1 MYCVHIIH
9 LFILSIFNTKHSLFL
24 FYFSCFNEYQSKML
38 KAVKIL
44 FSHKHVYIVHA
55 CICRFLHGNKADF
68 SFNYV
73 IYKKYISFQI
83 SFQIFSLFLF
93 KVIVK
98 LQWLSLKEPI
108 ATSPAFPETPEILRL
123 SRNISFCLSLNP
135 FLSISPSILFFF
147 FGKSLSVSF

>member
-1 MYCVHIIH
+1 M
-9 LFILSIFNTKHSLFL
+9 
-24 FYFSCFNEYQSKML
+24 
-38 KAVKIL
+38 
-44 FSHKHVYIVHA
+44 HVYV
-55 CICRFLHGNKADF
+55 FLHGNKADF

-73 IYKKYISFQI
+73 IYKKYISFL

-123 SRNISFCLSLNP
+123 SRNNSFCLSLYP
-135 FLSISPSILFFF
+135 SLSISPSILFFYLA
-147 FGKSLSVSF
+147 KAYQSLSKINLHYYLQKEKRKKEEK

>member
-1 MYCVHIIH
+1 MYYVYIVYAI
-9 LFILSIFNTKHSLFL
+9 
-24 FYFSCFNEYQSKML
+24 KM
-38 KAVKIL
+38 L
-44 FSHKHVYIVHA
+44 FSHNHVYIVHA

-83 SFQIFSLFLF
+83 SFQIFCLFLF

-123 SRNISFCLSLNP
+123 SRNISVCLSLNP
-135 FLSISPSILFFF
+135 SLSISPSILFFLLWQKPISLFLRLTFIIIYKKKKERKKKNNVEHF
-147 FGKSLSVSF
+147 F

>member
-1 MYCVHIIH
+1 MYYVYIVYAI
-9 LFILSIFNTKHSLFL
+9 
-24 FYFSCFNEYQSKML
+24 KM
-38 KAVKIL
+38 L
-44 FSHKHVYIVHA
+44 FSHKHVHA

-73 IYKKYISFQI
+73 IYKKYISFL

-108 ATSPAFPETPEILRL
+108 ATSQAFPKTPEILRL
-123 SRNISFCLSLNP
+123 SRNISFCQFLNP
-135 FLSISPSILFFF
+135 SLSISPSILFFTLA
-147 FGKSLSVSF
+147 KTYQSLSKINLHYYLQKEKRKKEEK

>member
-1 MYCVHIIH
+1 MYYVYIVYAI
-9 LFILSIFNTKHSLFL
+9 
-24 FYFSCFNEYQSKML
+24 KM
-38 KAVKIL
+38 L

-135 FLSISPSILFFF
+135 SLSVSSSILFD